1 MQRKPFWKLLIS
13 GIGYMIL
20 GNVMSTVMTV
30 AASVVADVPIIT
42 AVLFIFTLFI
52 FYSLCFTV
60 AFKDGQRERLLVK
73 NRRVEGIIKGR
84 WTAIGF
90 IMLAVMCIPSVIL
103 LIDSMVGFIGGYLI
117 PYRMICGMIY
127 PLALVMGVNYSDPAG
142 VPFVD
147 YYGVIHPER
156 AWFDSHAISGMPP
169 YYALIFMACYLLIP
183 LATTIGF
190 NMGYNDKLNP
200 DKVFYEKK

>member
-1 MQRKPFWKLLIS
+1 MQRKPFWKLLIL
-13 GIGYMIL
+13 GIGYMVL
-20 GNVMSTVMTV
+20 GNIMSTVMTV
-30 AASVVADVPIIT
+30 AASVVADIPMIT

-52 FYSLCFTV
+52 FYSLCFTA
-60 AFKDGQRERLLVK
+60 AFKDGQREKLLVK
-73 NRRVEGIIKGR
+73 NHRVDGIIKGR
-84 WTAIGF
+84 WTVIGF
-90 IMLAVMCIPSVIL
+90 IMLAVMCIPSIIL

-117 PYRMICGMIY
+117 PYRMVCGMIY
-127 PLALVMGVNYSDPAG
+127 PLALTMGVNYPDPAG

-147 YYGVIHPER
+147 AFGVLHPER
-156 AWFDSHAISGMPP
+156 AWFDSPEIVGMPP
-169 YYALIFMACYLLIP
+169 YFALIFMACYLLIP